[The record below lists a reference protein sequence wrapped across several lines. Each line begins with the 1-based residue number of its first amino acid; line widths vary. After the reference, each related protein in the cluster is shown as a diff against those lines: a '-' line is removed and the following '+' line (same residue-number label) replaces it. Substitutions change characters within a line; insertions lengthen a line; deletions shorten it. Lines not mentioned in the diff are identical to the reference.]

1 MKQFSLREIATLVSG
16 WVAPEH
22 EGVEIHGPA
31 ALQEAGLGDLA
42 FFGSAKYL
50 PALRAT
56 EATAVLVPHGF
67 SEKIRAVCIWVDD
80 PAASFAKLLERFAP
94 EPVEHPPGVHPTAVV
109 HETVHLDPGVSVG
122 PGAIIDAGAR
132 VGARTVIA
140 ALVYVGQDVE
150 IGDDCLLL
158 PRSVVMER
166 CVLGKRVIL
175 QPGAVIGSEGFGY
188 EFKDGKHVKI
198 PQTGIVQLDDDVEV
212 GANTT
217 IDRARFGRTWIQEG
231 TKIDNLVQVAHN
243 VRIGQGGILCSQV
256 GVSGS
261 TRVGNFVTLA
271 GQAGIVGHLDIGD
284 RVVVAA
290 QSGVNRSV
298 PAGEIVG
305 GGPARPIKEYREN
318 CAQIS
323 RLPKL
328 YDRVK
333 RLEADRKLEAP
344 PADSSNSRTG

>member
-1 MKQFSLREIATLVSG
+1 MKKFSLREIASLVSG
-16 WVAPEH
+16 WVAPDH

-31 ALQEAGLGDLA
+31 ALQEAGPGDLA
-42 FFGSAKYL
+42 FFGNAKYL

-67 SEKIRAVCIWVDD
+67 NEITGAICIWVDD
-80 PAASFAKLLERFAP
+80 PTTSFAKLLEQFAP
-94 EPVEHPPGVHPTAVV
+94 KPLEHPAGVHRTAVV
-109 HETVHLDPGVSVG
+109 HDSVHLDPSVSVG
-122 PGAIIDAGAR
+122 PGAVIEAGVR
-132 VGARTVIA
+132 VGPRTVIA
-140 ALVYVGQDVE
+140 ALVYVGQEAE
-150 IGDDCLLL
+150 IGEDCILLA
-158 PRSVVMER
+158 RSVVMER

-188 EFKDGKHVKI
+188 EFKDGRHVKI

-217 IDRARFGRTWIQEG
+217 IDRARFGRTWVQEG

-243 VRIGQGGILCSQV
+243 VRIGNGGILCAQV

-328 YDRVK
+328 YDRVR
-333 RLEADRKLEAP
+333 RLEAAGKSGAP
-344 PADSSNSRTG
+344 AANT

>member
-1 MKQFSLREIATLVSG
+1 MKKITLREIATLLSG
-16 WVAPEH
+16 WVAPEN
-22 EGVEIHGPA
+22 ENVSIHGPA
-31 ALQEAGLGDLA
+31 SLQDAGPGDVA
-42 FFGSAKYL
+42 FYGNPKYL
-50 PALRAT
+50 PSVRIT
-56 EATAVLVPHGF
+56 EASAVLVPHGF
-67 SEKIRAVCIWVDD
+67 AESITAACVWVDD
-80 PAASFAKLLERFAP
+80 PASGFAKLLEQFAP
-94 EPVEHPPGVHPTAVV
+94 APVIPDSGVHPTAVV
-109 HETVHLDPGVSVG
+109 HPSAVLEGGVSVG
-122 PGAIIDAGAR
+122 AGAVIEAGAR
-132 VGARTVIA
+132 VGARSVIA
-140 ALVYVGQDVE
+140 ALSYVGHDVV
-150 IGDDCLLL
+150 IGEDCQLH

-166 CVLGKRVIL
+166 CVLGNRVIL
-175 QPGAVIGSEGFGY
+175 LPGAVIGSEGFGY
-188 EFKDGKHVKI
+188 EFKNGQHVKI

-217 IDRARFGRTWIQEG
+217 IDRARFGRTWIQAG
-231 TKIDNLVQVAHN
+231 TKIDNLVQIAHN
-243 VRIGQGGILCSQV
+243 VRIGRGGILCAQV

-271 GQAGIVGHLDIGD
+271 GQAGIVGHLEIGD

-298 PAGEIVG
+298 AEGEIVG

-333 RLEADRKLEAP
+333 KLEA
-344 PADSSNSRTG
+344 AKKTEASETTH